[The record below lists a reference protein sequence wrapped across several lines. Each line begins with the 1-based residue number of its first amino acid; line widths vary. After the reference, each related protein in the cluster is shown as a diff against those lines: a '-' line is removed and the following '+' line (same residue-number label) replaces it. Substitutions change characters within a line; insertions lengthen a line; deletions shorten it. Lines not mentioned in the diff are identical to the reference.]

1 MNTNGY
7 DYRYLVTYL
16 PERAAHGLRHDHV
29 FGYKFRIRGNPATAT
44 VIELGG
50 SKVGVKA
57 TL

>member
-1 MNTNGY
+1 MGY
-7 DYRYLVTYL
+7 DTTM
-16 PERAAHGLRHDHV
+16 
-29 FGYKFRIRGNPATAT
+29 FSGYKFRIRGNPATAVT